1 MAMRKTKWFA
11 LLTVALGVLGFKTF
25 FRREVRADELSLA
38 SQQTNGIAPNAAYT
52 HLDAYLER
60 QLTKLNVPG
69 AAVAVVEGEEIVH
82 LRAFGRAGPDG
93 QAPTPQ
99 TPFFIGSL
107 TKSVTA
113 VAILQL
119 TEADKVELDAPVQ
132 RYLPWFRV
140 ADPQATAQMTVRHLL
155 NQTSGFTQTAGM
167 IPLADFDDQP
177 GAAEQQARALATFQ
191 PARLP
196 GAAWEYSNVNYNLM
210 GLIIEATSGESYET
224 YIQNHIFTPLEMGHS
239 YTSKAMAQQDGLA
252 VGHRAWFGWPIA
264 APDLPVPAGSLPSGQ
279 LIASAEDMGHYLI
292 AQLND
297 GRYRDIQLLSPAS
310 MAEMQRPAVTAAS
323 MGVEMGAYGM
333 GWFVQQT
340 DQGTRLWHNGQVPD
354 YFAYMIILPEQ
365 QRGLVLLVNTNQMAL
380 NFALLGVGE
389 GAAALLAGAIP
400 DSFPLSL
407 IPWLLRSFLL
417 IPLLLMLDVL
427 VTWRR
432 VKGRQLANGRRP
444 GVAQL
449 WKWRILP
456 PTLLYL
462 ALALLAFI
470 LLLSNL
476 RRFILL
482 FMPDLA
488 WLVLLCGG
496 FALVWS
502 LMRIRF
508 LMKHNNR
515 ILPFCIATTAQPV
528 C

>member
-1 MAMRKTKWFA
+1 MRKTKWFA

-25 FRREVRADELSLA
+25 FCREVRADEPSLA

-60 QLTKLNVPG
+60 QLAALNVPG
-69 AAVAVVEGEEIVH
+69 AALVVVEGEEIVH
-82 LRAFGRAGPDG
+82 LRAFGRAGPEG

-119 TEADKVELDAPVQ
+119 VEAGKVELDAPVQ

-167 IPLADFDDQP
+167 TPLADFDDQP
-177 GAAEQQARALATFQ
+177 GATERQARALATFQ

-196 GAAWEYSNVNYNLM
+196 GIAWEYSNVNYNLL
-210 GLIIEATSGESYET
+210 GLIVEATSGESYET
-224 YIQNHIFTPLEMGHS
+224 YIQNHIFTPLEMSHS
-239 YTSKAMAQQDGLA
+239 YTSKATAQQDGLA
-252 VGHRAWFGWPIA
+252 VGHRAWFGWPVA
-264 APDLPVPAGSLPSGQ
+264 APDLPIPTGSLPSGQ

-292 AQLND
+292 AQLNN
-297 GRYRDIQLLSPAS
+297 GRYHATQLLSPAS
-310 MAEMQRPAVTAAS
+310 VAEMQRPAVTAAS

-340 DQGTRLWHNGQVPD
+340 GQGTRLWHNGQVPD
-354 YFAYMIILPEQ
+354 SFAYMALLPEQ
-365 QRGLVLLVNTNQMAL
+365 RRGLILLTNANQMAL

-389 GAAALLAGAIP
+389 GAAALLAGAKP
-400 DSFPLSL
+400 DSFPLRA

-417 IPLLLMLDVL
+417 IPLLLMLDVF

-432 VKGRQLANGRRP
+432 VNGRRP
-444 GVAQL
+444 GVTRL
-449 WKWRILP
+449 WSWRILP

-462 ALALLAFI
+462 ALALLATI
-470 LLLSNL
+470 LLLSNM
-476 RRFILL
+476 RRFIML
-482 FMPDLA
+482 FMPDLS

-496 FALVWS
+496 LALAW
-502 LMRIRF
+502 LFIRF
-508 LMKHNNR
+508 HWLR
-515 ILPFCIATTAQPV
+515 LEQS
-528 C
+528 

>member
-1 MAMRKTKWFA
+1 MLKTIWIS
-11 LLTVALGVLGFKTF
+11 LLAFALGVWGVNTL
-25 FRREVRADELSLA
+25 FRREVRTDELPSA
-38 SQQTNGIAPNAAYT
+38 SEQTNGIAPNAPYT
-52 HLDAYLER
+52 HLDTYLER
-60 QLTKLNVPG
+60 QLAVLNVPG
-69 AAVAVVEGEEIVH
+69 AALAIVEGEEIVH
-82 LRAFGRAGPDG
+82 LRAFGRTGPNG

-119 TEADKVELDAPVQ
+119 VEAGKVELDAPVQ
-132 RYLPWFRV
+132 RYLPWFQV
-140 ADPQATAQMTVRHLL
+140 ANPRATAQMTVRCLL

-167 IPLADFDDQP
+167 IPLANFDDQP
-177 GAAEQQARALATFQ
+177 GAAERQARALATFQ

-196 GAAWEYSNVNYNLM
+196 GAAWEYSNVNYNLL
-210 GLIIEATSGESYET
+210 GLIIEAASGETYEAYVQN
-224 YIQNHIFTPLEMGHS
+224 YIFMPLEMTHS
-239 YTSKAMAQQDGLA
+239 HTAKAAAQQDGLA
-252 VGHRAWFGWPIA
+252 VGHRAWFGWPVA
-264 APDLPVPAGSLPSGQ
+264 VPDLPVPAGSLPSGQ

-292 AQLND
+292 AQLHN
-297 GRYRDIQLLSPAS
+297 GRYQDTQLLSPAS
-310 MAEMQRPAVTAAS
+310 VTEMQRPAVTAAS
-323 MGVEMGAYGM
+323 MGMEMGAYGM

-354 YFAYMIILPEQ
+354 YFAYMVLLPEQ
-365 QRGLVLLVNTNQMAL
+365 RRGLVLLTNTNQMAL

-389 GAAALLAGAIP
+389 GAAALLAGAKP
-400 DSFPLSL
+400 DSLPLGL
-407 IPWLLRSFLL
+407 ISWLLRSFLL

-444 GVAQL
+444 GVTQL

-462 ALALLAFI
+462 TLALLAFI

-508 LMKHNNR
+508 LR
-515 ILPFCIATTAQPV
+515 SSF
-528 C
+528 